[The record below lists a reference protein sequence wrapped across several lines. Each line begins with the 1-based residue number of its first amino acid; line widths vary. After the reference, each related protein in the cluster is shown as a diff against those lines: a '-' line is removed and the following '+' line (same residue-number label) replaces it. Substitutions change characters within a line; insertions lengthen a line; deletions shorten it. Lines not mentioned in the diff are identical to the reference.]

1 MRVIWN
7 SIISES
13 TPPFLPFYLYFPSQ
27 QTEEQVTEQATAFTR
42 KSFLAGSRLHI
53 SGFDLLDLEPY
64 LIVYE
69 ISWLFVYD

>member
-1 MRVIWN
+1 MP
-7 SIISES
+7 S
-13 TPPFLPFYLYFPSQ
+13 FLPFYLYFPSQ
-27 QTEEQVTEQATAFTR
+27 QMEEQVTEQARAFVR

-53 SGFDLLDLEPY
+53 SGFYLSDLEPF